1 MGLRDSAPP
10 GTQCHLPRPTWPAGE
25 AAAADP
31 GVEDDFQSSSGGQP
45 WSGQFLMSWQRKLC
59 LKRER
64 QGWLLWGLGGGLWA
78 VCPCPPPGSGPSR
91 PRPLPAQGS
100 PETSLIVFEP
110 INHQPEEVTS
120 QQIARQYFSNRP

>member
-10 GTQCHLPRPTWPAGE
+10 GTQCHLLCPTRPAGE

-64 QGWLLWGLGGGLWA
+64 QGWLLWGLVGA
-78 VCPCPPPGSGPSR
+78 SGR
-91 PRPLPAQGS
+91 CARAPLPAPAPPCPG
-100 PETSLIVFEP
+100 PSLPRAVLKP
-110 INHQPEEVTS
+110 
-120 QQIARQYFSNRP
+120 A